1 VKKERK
7 VSGFRVNWH
16 RAESMGQR
24 AKRIGQRAKGLG
36 LRGDFVGGGDEEH
49 AEKGI
54 MNKEF
59 KKEKR

>member
-1 VKKERK
+1 
-7 VSGFRVNWH
+7 
-16 RAESMGQR
+16 MGQR
-24 AKRIGQRAKGLG
+24 AKRLGQRAKGLG
-36 LRGDFVGGGDEEH
+36 LRRDFVGGGDEEH